1 MLAVFGAVLS
11 SCQSGDLDVG
21 QNVIQPNGMS
31 VSLID
36 TMTVNAYTIM
46 SPDSFATSSD
56 GTLLIGNWTNAQ
68 TGRVT
73 ARGFTN
79 VDYATNSIA
88 TQTNIQFDSLVIE
101 LTYNLRYGDTTSL
114 FNVQVHQLERPLNS
128 LLTYYN
134 TDSVSYQATPLLLQ
148 SFRPSTQTGVRQFRH

>member
-1 MLAVFGAVLS
+1 MRSILCAGLLMLAVFGAVLS

-56 GTLLIGNWTNAQ
+56 GTLLICNWTNA
-68 TGRVT
+68 
-73 ARGFTN
+73 
-79 VDYATNSIA
+79 
-88 TQTNIQFDSLVIE
+88 
-101 LTYNLRYGDTTSL
+101 
-114 FNVQVHQLERPLNS
+114 
-128 LLTYYN
+128 
-134 TDSVSYQATPLLLQ
+134 
-148 SFRPSTQTGVRQFRH
+148 